1 MDGCS
6 KLYCKSDNLLKI
18 GIKDRK
24 YFLELDLE
32 IKKYVSLSTLST
44 PPNASARQVCR

>member
-1 MDGCS
+1 MYGCS

-24 YFLELDLE
+24 YFFRVRFRDKQ
-32 IKKYVSLSTLST
+32 I